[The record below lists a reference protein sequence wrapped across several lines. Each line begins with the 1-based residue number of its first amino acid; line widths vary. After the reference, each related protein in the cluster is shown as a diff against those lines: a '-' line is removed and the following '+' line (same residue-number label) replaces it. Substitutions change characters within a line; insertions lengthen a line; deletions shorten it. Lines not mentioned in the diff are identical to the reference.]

1 MAAFSRAGYENLL
14 YSLADTYP
22 AITHSTLRLYPSSK
36 TMAFVRGSILFKN
49 GLELRVFESLDL
61 TDGEILDYGYTVFY
75 NDEKLRWYDP
85 QPHPEIESL
94 KSTFPHHRHEPPNPS
109 TGSGQSIKQNR
120 QPSPGISFDAP
131 NLATLIRDCVALG
144 GSFKP

>member
-94 KSTFPHHRHEPPNPS
+94 KSTFPHHRHEPPN
-109 TGSGQSIKQNR
+109 IKQNR
-120 QPSPGISFDAP
+120 LPAPGISFDAP
-131 NLATLIRDCVALG
+131 NLHTLIQDCVELG
-144 GSFKP
+144 ESLGK